1 MREGYDG
8 NSVQAV
14 AGEIGEREADF
25 SANRELLIRA
35 RECGG
40 ESEDAM
46 RATAALIENNR
57 GLVRKIALRFV
68 GRGVELEDLLQ
79 IGTIGLI
86 KAIRSFDLDR
96 GTQLSTYA
104 VPLIF
109 GEIRRHI
116 RDEGPIKVGRYYK
129 RLGAQALNLKNQIF
143 AEQGREARVSELAEL
158 CGVSVEE
165 LAMAI
170 DAVSPVASLSDCAY
184 GDEDSGVELEDT
196 LADEESLTQTENL
209 IDRIA
214 LSQAIS
220 TMPADWQ
227 RIVTYRY
234 YRNMTQQQVATL
246 LCISQVKVSREE
258 KKIMEYL
265 RRELGG

>member
-1 MREGYDG
+1 M
-8 NSVQAV
+8 
-14 AGEIGEREADF
+14 
-25 SANRELLIRA
+25 
-35 RECGG
+35 
-40 ESEDAM
+40 
-46 RATAALIENNR
+46 
-57 GLVRKIALRFV
+57 
-68 GRGVELEDLLQ
+68 
-79 IGTIGLI
+79 
-86 KAIRSFDLDR
+86 
-96 GTQLSTYA
+96 
-104 VPLIF
+104 
-109 GEIRRHI
+109 
-116 RDEGPIKVGRYYK
+116 
-129 RLGAQALNLKNQIF
+129 
-143 AEQGREARVSELAEL
+143 SELAEL

-170 DAVSPVASLSDCAY
+170 DAVSPIASLSDCAY